1 MRTTPLALTLLAA
14 GPALADGPLV
24 PAPSWRGNGPARP
37 HHPDPGPGT
46 GWRYYGLPNGP
57 YINPGVYDFHGS
69 RGWGWGPGWWGPWGI
84 PSYAGS
90 FWTNGRSLYGPPVPT
105 YGPTPGVFGAGDD
118 DKRFFSN
125 PPPANGVFFGL
136 GWGGYRSPSPRHLP
150 LTVSVQPS
158 VAVVPGP
165 PAVTADGAACLRVQ
179 VALPE
184 PAAKLY
190 VDRTE
195 MAQTGSERVF
205 ESPPL
210 AGPGPVTYSLVAR
223 WADAAGKPVAESR
236 TVTARPGQTVR
247 VDFRLPA
254 DPPPAPAAAPP
265 AR

>member
-1 MRTTPLALTLLAA
+1 MRTPHAITLVALSA
-14 GPALADGPLV
+14 GPAAADGPLL
-24 PAPSWRGNGPARP
+24 PTPSWRGSGPAHP

-46 GWRYYGLPNGP
+46 GWQYYGLPNGP
-57 YINPGVYDFHGS
+57 TIQPGVSGGGFG
-69 RGWGWGPGWWGPWGI
+69 RGWWGPWGI

-118 DKRFFSN
+118 DKRFFRN

-150 LTVSVQPS
+150 LTVSVHPS
-158 VAVVPGP
+158 VSVLPGP
-165 PAVTADGAACLRVQ
+165 AAVTADGAACLRVQ
-179 VALPE
+179 VALPD

-190 VDRTE
+190 VDSAE
-195 MAQTGSERVF
+195 MTQPGGERLF

-210 AGPGPVTYSLVAR
+210 TGTEPVTYHLIAR
-223 WADAAGKPVAESR
+223 WTEAGKPVAESR

-247 VDFRLPA
+247 VDFRVPA
-254 DPPPAPAAAPP
+254 DGAVSGAA
-265 AR
+265 R